1 MLSYNLVE
9 SYWVFVNTRVL
20 VLGNTSEI
28 ELASP
33 SSPRLSIVVRFS
45 LNEKL
50 KESVQDLD
58 SCSPA
63 VKVII
68 SFTSDEADF
77 NQLLHFVWCA
87 EIVKEFLMF

>member
-9 SYWVFVNTRVL
+9 SYRVFINTRVL

-28 ELASP
+28 ELTSS

-68 SFTSDEADF
+68 SFASNEANF
-77 NQLLHFVWCA
+77 NQLLYFVRCA